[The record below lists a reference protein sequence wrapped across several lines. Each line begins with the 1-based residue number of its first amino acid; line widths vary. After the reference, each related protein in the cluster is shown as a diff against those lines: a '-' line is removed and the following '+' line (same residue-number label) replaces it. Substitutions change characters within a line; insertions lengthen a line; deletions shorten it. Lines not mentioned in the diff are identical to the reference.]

1 MNVRSKSIKIIIRI
15 MLIPIFVNEMPKKGT
30 HKVTFY
36 AKNKKK
42 KKKK

>member
-1 MNVRSKSIKIIIRI
+1 MNVRSKSLKIIIC
-15 MLIPIFVNEMPKKGT
+15 LTPTPIFVNEMPKKGT

-36 AKNKKK
+36 AKKKK